1 VIEPEKPVT
10 FFSERG
16 VLIAVVLVLLIAWE
30 GGARAGL
37 FSILFFPTPS
47 AILSALVRS
56 AADGTLPIHV
66 FATLRRV
73 VAGML
78 IGAGPG
84 LLAGLY
90 LGWSPR
96 LRATIDPLIAFLH
109 PLPKIA
115 VLPLVMIVFGI
126 GEASKVVVVALGT
139 FFPMLIAVMAGVQQ
153 IHPETF
159 EAAEAYGAN
168 RRQVF
173 AHVVVPGS
181 LPLVLTGIRLSFN
194 IGLLLTVAVEL
205 TSAQEGLGKMIWLAW
220 QTMRTENLYSALFVL
235 AALGAGFNALLA
247 GVGERLAPWHVARER

>member
-1 VIEPEKPVT
+1 VK
-10 FFSERG
+10 ERG
-16 VLIAVVLVLLIAWE
+16 VFIVLVVALLIGWE
-30 GGARAGL
+30 LGSRAGF
-37 FSILFFPTPS
+37 FSILFFPAPS
-47 AILSALVRS
+47 AIGSALVHTIS
-56 AADGTLPIHV
+56 DGSLLTHTL
-66 FATLRRV
+66 ATLRRV

-126 GEASKVVVVALGT
+126 GEASKIVIVALGT
-139 FFPMLIAVMAGVQQ
+139 FFPMLIAVMAGVRQ

-220 QTMRTENLYSALFVL
+220 QTMRTENLYAALFVL
-235 AALGAGFNALLA
+235 AAVGAGFNTLLA
-247 GVGERLAPWHVARER
+247 GIGQRLAPWHVERER

>member
-1 VIEPEKPVT
+1 VT
-10 FFSERG
+10 ELERPSRFVTERG
-16 VLIAVVLVLLIAWE
+16 MLIAVVAVLLAGWE
-30 GGARAGL
+30 WGSRTGL
-37 FSILFFPTPS
+37 VSMLFFPAPS
-47 AILSALVRS
+47 AIFSAFVRT
-56 AADGTLPIHV
+56 AADGTLLTHV
-66 FATLRRV
+66 VAALRRV
-73 VAGML
+73 FAGMV

-96 LRATIDPLIAFLH
+96 LRATIDPVIAFLH

-139 FFPMLIAVMAGVQQ
+139 FFPMLIAVMAGVRQ

-205 TSAQEGLGKMIWLAW
+205 ASAQEGLGKMIWLAW
-220 QTMRTENLYSALFVL
+220 QTMRTENLYDALFVL
-235 AALGAGFNALLA
+235 ALLGAGFNAVLA
-247 GVGERLAPWHVARER
+247 AVGHRLTPWHVERER